1 MALYYEQLTCAV
13 REMVSN
19 AQAQSSISKIQE
31 LLGIAGDRA
40 QNTEPSQ
47 MIAAGIPAS
56 AIVRLKQVTG
66 LSEQQMAQTVGI
78 SRRTLSR
85 RIQQAN
91 ADSNQRLTAPQSDRL
106 YRLARIVAR
115 AVEVFGDEVE
125 AKLWLNEPKL
135 ALNGQTPLSA
145 ISTEPGVEQVDQMLG
160 RIEHGIFA

>member
-1 MALYYEQLTCAV
+1 
-13 REMVSN
+13 
-19 AQAQSSISKIQE
+19 
-31 LLGIAGDRA
+31 
-40 QNTEPSQ
+40 

-56 AIVRLKQVTG
+56 AIVRLKQATG

-91 ADSNQRLTAPQSDRL
+91 ADSNQRLTAAQSDRL

-125 AKLWLNEPKL
+125 AKQWLNEPKL
-135 ALNGQTPLSA
+135 TLNGQTPLAA
-145 ISTEPGVEQVDQMLG
+145 ISTEPGVEQVDLMLG